1 MVSIW
6 YHFYNIYRM
15 SVLTKNIWL
24 GTISTNPWVSV
35 NTIYIPVQYIPKSFI
50 FSYMLLYYV
59 FLQPKYF
66 IWFMWYCNVWD
77 TCESLLLYTCYISLR
92 RGMNFVRVKSDP
104 AVFLF
109 FIFCSYEIRIRRD
122 EVLQDVLLKD
132 EYKIIAWYYE
142 NGHTVHSL
150 HEK

>member
-1 MVSIW
+1 M
-6 YHFYNIYRM
+6 
-15 SVLTKNIWL
+15 
-24 GTISTNPWVSV
+24 
-35 NTIYIPVQYIPKSFI
+35 
-50 FSYMLLYYV
+50 
-59 FLQPKYF
+59 
-66 IWFMWYCNVWD
+66 NV
-77 TCESLLLYTCYISLR
+77 
-92 RGMNFVRVKSDP
+92 VRVKSDP

-132 EYKIIAWYYE
+132 EYEIIVSYNE

>member
-1 MVSIW
+1 MIVNL
-6 YHFYNIYRM
+6 HLCR
-15 SVLTKNIWL
+15 VLRFKKKFWL
-24 GTISTNPWVSV
+24 GSIFTNPWVSV
-35 NTIYIPVQYIPKSFI
+35 NTIYIPVQYIPQSFI
-50 FSYMLLYYV
+50 SGLLYILLRCVLTTEMFYLIYV
-59 FLQPKYF
+59 ILQCLGHLRKSSSIYLLHF
-66 IWFMWYCNVWD
+66 I
-77 TCESLLLYTCYISLR
+77 SHR
-92 RGMNFVRVKSDP
+92 KGMNFVRVKSDP

-132 EYKIIAWYYE
+132 EYEIIAWYNE

>member
-1 MVSIW
+1 M
-6 YHFYNIYRM
+6 
-15 SVLTKNIWL
+15 
-24 GTISTNPWVSV
+24 
-35 NTIYIPVQYIPKSFI
+35 
-50 FSYMLLYYV
+50 
-59 FLQPKYF
+59 
-66 IWFMWYCNVWD
+66 NV
-77 TCESLLLYTCYISLR
+77 
-92 RGMNFVRVKSDP
+92 VRVKSDP

-132 EYKIIAWYYE
+132 EYEIIAWYYE